1 MSEKGMVVAM
11 LCRVIQ
17 EQTSNTKTT
26 PLKKFHQQRS
36 YSPIAYIA
44 FPKKFVVYTVLFFF
58 KKCGSKIAGSAIDPG
73 VFHLSLARLI

>member
-1 MSEKGMVVAM
+1 MVVAM

-36 YSPIAYIA
+36 YSLISYIA
-44 FPKKFVVYTVLFFF
+44 FPKNVLVYTIFYFLFLN
-58 KKCGSKIAGSAIDPG
+58 AGQKSQA
-73 VFHLSLARLI
+73 LQ